1 MHALTLLAP
10 AGGLA
15 AAGGLATAALPAAAC
30 CALAVLGS
38 QARPLSSLRPRVAH
52 ADPQEAARAPSRPA
66 SGIPARTY
74 HTSSAAQELG
84 ERGAADR
91 GFASSALPE
100 TAPKGKAA
108 PAAKAAGKGAAGVPA
123 PTIDVQK
130 WVRDSITPWDGDT
143 SFLAKPTQRTLE
155 LWDQVQA
162 MCSEELRKGIM
173 GVDPTLPSTIT
184 AFPPGYINKDK
195 EVIVGMQTDEPLKRA
210 IKPLGGVGVVKSAL
224 EAYGFKLDP
233 EVERIYTHVR
243 KTHNQGVFD
252 AYTAE
257 MRTARS
263 NHILTGLP
271 DGYGRGR
278 IIGDYRRVALYGV
291 DGLIASKAQDL
302 QKLLVG
308 TMTEER
314 IRLREEVQE
323 QIRALKELKEM
334 AATYGDDISRPATNA
349 REAVQWLY
357 YAYLGAVKEQDG
369 AAMSLGRVDGF
380 LDAYIEADLQAGK
393 INEEEAQELID
404 QFVMKLR
411 IVRQLRTPEYDQLF
425 AGDPTWVT
433 AVLGGTDEAGQHLVT
448 KTSYR
453 ILNTLYNLG
462 PAPEPNIT
470 ILWSQRLPDDF
481 KRFCAKVSI
490 DTSSIQYE
498 SDDMMHNMFG
508 SDYGIACCVSAMR
521 LGKDMQFFGARANLG
536 KLLLYAMNSGVDEV
550 TAKQVGPKLPPVQLN
565 EDGSLNYDSV
575 MQNYDQALDWL
586 AALYANTMNH
596 YMHDK
601 YDYERLQMALHDTY
615 VRRLMAYGMA
625 GLSVVAD
632 SLSAIKHAKVFPVY
646 NDQGIMVDFK
656 HEGEWPTYG
665 NDDDRVDSI
674 ARDLVAAF
682 HDKLASQHTYR
693 ASVPTLSVLTI
704 TSNVVYGKATGN
716 TPDGRKRG
724 EPFAPGANPM
734 HGRDSSSALASLNSV
749 ASIPYKEALDGVSNT
764 FTLIPATLGKVP
776 EDRIN
781 NLVSIL
787 DGYCG
792 KGGHHININ
801 VLQKETL
808 MDAMEHPEKYPQLT
822 IRVSGYAVHF
832 HRLTREQQLD
842 VINRTF
848 QSSL

>member
-1 MHALTLLAP
+1 MQAMFVLAP
-10 AGGLA
+10 SGGLA
-15 AAGGLATAALPAAAC
+15 ACSSLLFALPAAAC
-30 CALAVLGS
+30 GALALVGK
-38 QARPLSSLRPRVAH
+38 QARSMSSLRPRGVRPAT
-52 ADPQEAARAPSRPA
+52 AEAARVQSRPT

-74 HTSSAAQELG
+74 HTSSAAEVAQG
-84 ERGAADR
+84 RGAIER

-100 TAPKGKAA
+100 AAHKTA
-108 PAAKAAGKGAAGVPA
+108 PAAAASKAAKVAA
-123 PTIDVQK
+123 PTIDVARY
-130 WVRDSITPWDGDT
+130 VRDSITPYDGDS
-143 SFLAKPTQRTLE
+143 SFLAGPTQRSLE
-155 LWDQVQA
+155 LWDKLQA
-162 MCSEELRKGIM
+162 MCTEEMKRGIM
-173 GVDPTLPSTIT
+173 GVDPALPSTIT
-184 AFPPGYINKDK
+184 AFPPGYIDKEK
-195 EVIVGMQTDEPLKRA
+195 EVIVGLQTDQPLKRA

-224 EAYGFKLDP
+224 EAYGYTLDP

-252 AYTAE
+252 AYTQE

-323 QIRALKELKEM
+323 QIRGLKELVEM
-334 AATYGDDISRPATNA
+334 AATYGDDVSRPARSA
-349 REAVQWLY
+349 REAVQWVY
-357 YAYLGAVKEQDG
+357 YAYLAAVKEQDG
-369 AAMSLGRVDGF
+369 AAMSLGRVDAF
-380 LDAYIEADLQAGK
+380 IDSYIEADLQSGK
-393 INEEEAQELID
+393 ISEEEAQELID

-433 AVLGGTDEAGQHLVT
+433 AVLGGTDEKGQHMVT
-448 KTSYR
+448 KTSFR
-453 ILNTLYNLG
+453 ILHTLYNLG

-470 ILWSQRLPDDF
+470 ILWHQRLPAEF
-481 KRFCAKVSI
+481 KKFCAKVSI

-498 SDDMMHNMFG
+498 SDEMMHSMFG

-521 LGKDMQFFGARANLG
+521 LGKDMQFFGARANLA
-536 KLLLYAMNSGVDEV
+536 KLLLYSMNGGVDEV
-550 TAKQVGPKLPPVQLN
+550 TGKQVGPKQAPVQLN
-565 EDGSLNYDSV
+565 EDGSLAYDSV
-575 MQNYDQALDWL
+575 MANYDQALDWL
-586 AALYANTMNH
+586 AEVYANTMNVIH

-632 SLSAIKHAKVFPVY
+632 SLSAIKYAKVFPVY
-646 NDQGIMVDFK
+646 DDKGIMVDFR

-674 ARDLVAAF
+674 ARDLVSAF
-682 HDKLASQHTYR
+682 HDKLSAQHTYR

-734 HGRDSSSALASLNSV
+734 HGRDNSGALASLNSV

-764 FTLIPATLGKVP
+764 FTLIPATLGKTP
-776 EDRIN
+776 EARVD

-787 DGYCG
+787 DGYAG

-848 QSSL
+848 QASL

>member
-1 MHALTLLAP
+1 MQALTLLAP
-10 AGGLA
+10 TGGL
-15 AAGGLATAALPAAAC
+15 LASALPAAAC
-30 CALAVLGS
+30 GALALVGS
-38 QARPLSSLRPRVAH
+38 QTRSLNSLRPRM
-52 ADPQEAARAPSRPA
+52 ARTASNDSPCAPCRPA

-74 HTSSAAQELG
+74 HTTSAAEEAHAHG
-84 ERGAADR
+84 GPDR
-91 GFASSALPE
+91 GFGSSALPQA
-100 TAPKGKAA
+100 APKGTPA
-108 PAAKAAGKGAAGVPA
+108 PAAQASGAAAPVQA
-123 PTIDVQK
+123 PTIDVQRY
-130 WVRDSITPWDGDT
+130 VRDNITPYDGDA
-143 SFLAKPTQRTLE
+143 SFLRGPTPRTLQ

-162 MCSEELRKGIM
+162 LCSEELKKGIM
-173 GVDPTLPSTIT
+173 GVDPALPSTIT
-184 AFPPGYINKDK
+184 AFPPGYIDKDK
-195 EVIVGMQTDEPLKRA
+195 EVIVGLQTDEPLKRA

-224 EAYGFKLDP
+224 EAYGYTLDP

-252 AYTAE
+252 AYTQE
-257 MRTARS
+257 MRVARS

-291 DGLIASKAQDL
+291 DGLIAAKARDL
-302 QKLLVG
+302 QRLLVG

-334 AATYGDDISRPATNA
+334 AAAYGDDISRPAQTA

-369 AAMSLGRVDGF
+369 AAMSLGRVDAF
-380 LDAYIEADLQAGK
+380 LDSYIEADLQGGR
-393 INEEEAQELID
+393 ISEEEAQELVD

-462 PAPEPNIT
+462 PAPEPNLT
-470 ILWSQRLPDDF
+470 VLWSQKLPEEF
-481 KRFCAKVSI
+481 KKFCAKISI

-498 SDDMMHNMFG
+498 SDDMMHTMFG

-521 LGKDMQFFGARANLG
+521 LGKDMQFFGARANLA
-536 KLLLYAMNSGVDEV
+536 KLLLYALNGGVDEV
-550 TAKQVGPKLPPVQLN
+550 TGKQVGPKLAPVQLN
-565 EDGSLNYDSV
+565 GDGSLNYDSV
-575 MQNYDQALDWL
+575 VANYDAALDWL
-586 AALYANTMNH
+586 AELYANTMNIIH

-646 NDQGIMVDFK
+646 DDKGIMVDFRQ
-656 HEGEWPTYG
+656 EGEWPTFG

-682 HDKLASQHTYR
+682 HDKLSAQHTYR

-734 HGRDSSSALASLNSV
+734 HGRDCSGALASLNSV
-749 ASIPYKEALDGVSNT
+749 ASIPYKEAMDGVSNT
-764 FTLIPATLGKVP
+764 FTLIPATLGKTP
-776 EDRIN
+776 EARID

-787 DGYCG
+787 DGYAG

-801 VLQKETL
+801 VLQRETL
-808 MDAMEHPEKYPQLT
+808 VDAMEHPEKYPQLT

-848 QSSL
+848 QSHL

>member
-1 MHALTLLAP
+1 MQTVTLLAP
-10 AGGLA
+10 TGGL
-15 AAGGLATAALPAAAC
+15 LASALPAAAC
-30 CALAVLGS
+30 GALALVSS
-38 QARPLSSLRPRVAH
+38 QTRSLSSLRPRSTRSA
-52 ADPQEAARAPSRPA
+52 PIESPCAPSRSA
-66 SGIPARTY
+66 SGIPARTD
-74 HTSSAAQELG
+74 HTTSASEEARNQG
-84 ERGAADR
+84 SPVR
-91 GFASSALPE
+91 GFASSALPQP
-100 TAPKGKAA
+100 APEGTAA
-108 PAAKAAGKGAAGVPA
+108 PAAEASRAAAPVQAPA
-123 PTIDVQK
+123 IDVQRY
-130 WVRDSITPWDGDT
+130 VRDNITPYDGDA
-143 SFLAKPTQRTLE
+143 SFLSGPTPRTLA
-155 LWDQVQA
+155 LWEQVQA
-162 MCSEELRKGIM
+162 LCAEELKKGIM
-173 GVDPTLPSTIT
+173 GVDPALPSTIT
-184 AFPPGYINKDK
+184 AFPPGYIDKDK
-195 EVIVGMQTDEPLKRA
+195 EVVVGLQTDEPLKRA

-224 EAYGFKLDP
+224 EAYGYKLNP

-252 AYTAE
+252 AYTQE
-257 MRTARS
+257 MRVARS

-291 DGLIASKAQDL
+291 DGLIAAKARDL
-302 QKLLVG
+302 QQLLVG

-323 QIRALKELKEM
+323 QMRALKELKEM
-334 AATYGDDISRPATNA
+334 AAAYGDDISRPAQSA

-369 AAMSLGRVDGF
+369 AAMSLGRVDAF
-380 LDAYIEADLQAGK
+380 LDSYIEADLRAGR
-393 INEEEAQELID
+393 ISEEEAQELID

-453 ILNTLYNLG
+453 ILNTLYTLG
-462 PAPEPNIT
+462 PAPEPNLT
-470 ILWSQRLPDDF
+470 VLWSQKLPEEF
-481 KRFCAKVSI
+481 KKFCAKISI

-498 SDDMMHNMFG
+498 SDDMMHDMFG

-521 LGKDMQFFGARANLG
+521 LGKDMQFFGARANLA
-536 KLLLYAMNSGVDEV
+536 KLLLYALNGGVDEV
-550 TAKQVGPKLPPVQLN
+550 TGKQVGPKLAPVQLN

-575 MQNYDQALDWL
+575 VANYDAAMDWL
-586 AALYANTMNH
+586 AELYANTMNIIH

-632 SLSAIKHAKVFPVY
+632 SLSAIKYAKVFPVY
-646 NDQGIMVDFK
+646 DDKGLMIDFK
-656 HEGEWPTYG
+656 QEGEWPTYG

-682 HDKLASQHTYR
+682 HDKLSAQHTYR

-734 HGRDSSSALASLNSV
+734 HGRDCSGALASLNSV
-749 ASIPYKEALDGVSNT
+749 ASIPYKEAMDGVSNT
-764 FTLIPATLGKVP
+764 FTLIPATLGKTP
-776 EDRIN
+776 EARVD

-787 DGYCG
+787 DGYAG
-792 KGGHHININ
+792 KGGHHINVN
-801 VLQKETL
+801 VLQRETL
-808 MDAMEHPEKYPQLT
+808 IDAMEHPEKYPQLT

-842 VINRTF
+842 VVARTF
-848 QSSL
+848 QDHL

>member
-1 MHALTLLAP
+1 
-10 AGGLA
+10 
-15 AAGGLATAALPAAAC
+15 
-30 CALAVLGS
+30 
-38 QARPLSSLRPRVAH
+38 
-52 ADPQEAARAPSRPA
+52 
-66 SGIPARTY
+66 
-74 HTSSAAQELG
+74 
-84 ERGAADR
+84 
-91 GFASSALPE
+91 
-100 TAPKGKAA
+100 
-108 PAAKAAGKGAAGVPA
+108 
-123 PTIDVQK
+123 
-130 WVRDSITPWDGDT
+130 
-143 SFLAKPTQRTLE
+143 
-155 LWDQVQA
+155 
-162 MCSEELRKGIM
+162 M
-173 GVDPTLPSTIT
+173 GVDPSVPSTIT
-184 AFPPGYINKDK
+184 AFPPGYIDKEK
-195 EVIVGMQTDEPLKRA
+195 EVIVGMQTDAPLKRA
-210 IKPLGGVGVVKSAL
+210 IKPLGGVGIVKAAL
-224 EAYGFKLDP
+224 EAYNYKMDP
-233 EVERIYTHVR
+233 EVEKIYTTVR

-252 AYTAE
+252 AYTADI
-257 MRTARS
+257 RTARS

-278 IIGDYRRVALYGV
+278 IIGDYRRVPLYGV
-291 DGLIASKAQDL
+291 DGLIAAKAQDL

-323 QIRALKELKEM
+323 QMRALKELKEM
-334 AATYGDDISRPATNA
+334 ATSYGVDISKPATSA
-349 REAVQWLY
+349 REAVQSLY
-357 YAYLGAVKEQDG
+357 FAYLGAVKEQDG
-369 AAMSLGRVDGF
+369 AAMSLGRVDAF
-380 LDAYIEADLQAGK
+380 LDGYIEADLQAGRLS
-393 INEEEAQELID
+393 EEEAQELID

-433 AVLGGTDEAGQHLVT
+433 AVLGGADEKGQHLVT
-448 KTSYR
+448 KTSFR

-470 ILWSQRLPDDF
+470 ILWSQKLPEEF
-481 KRFCAKVSI
+481 KKFCAKVSI

-498 SDDMMHNMFG
+498 SDDMMHSMFG

-521 LGKDMQFFGARANLG
+521 LGKDMQFFGARANLA
-536 KLLLYAMNSGVDEV
+536 KLLLYSMNSGVDEI
-550 TAKQVGPKLPPVQLN
+550 TGKQVRAALAPLN
-565 EDGSLNYDSV
+565 PDGSLNYESV
-575 MQNYDQALDWL
+575 MANYDAAMDWL
-586 AALYANTMNH
+586 AELYANTMNIIH
-596 YMHDK
+596 YKHDK

-632 SLSAIKHAKVFPVY
+632 SLSAIKYGKVFPVY
-646 NDQGIMVDFK
+646 NEGGVMVDFRS
-656 HEGEWPTYG
+656 EGEWPTYG
-665 NDDDRVDSI
+665 NDDDRVDGI

-682 HDKLASQHTYR
+682 HDKLAAQHTYR

-734 HGRDSSSALASLNSV
+734 HGRDCSGALASLNSV

-764 FTLIPATLGKVP
+764 FTLIPATLGKTP
-776 EDRIN
+776 EARID

-787 DGYCG
+787 DGYAG

-808 MDAMEHPEKYPQLT
+808 IDAMEHPEKYPQLT

>member
-1 MHALTLLAP
+1 MQALTLASGAAP
-10 AGGLA
+10 AGLLA
-15 AAGGLATAALPAAAC
+15 AALPGAAIAALSQLGGLGRAL
-30 CALAVLGS
+30 GTS
-38 QARPLSSLRPRVAH
+38 RPRLSRPK
-52 ADPQEAARAPSRPA
+52 ADWVGASPACAPSRPA
-66 SGIPARTY
+66 SGIPTRAY
-74 HTSSAAQELG
+74 HTSSAAEEAHG
-84 ERGAADR
+84 NRPADR
-91 GFASSALPE
+91 GFASSAMPQPAAH
-100 TAPKGKAA
+100 TA
-108 PAAKAAGKGAAGVPA
+108 PAAKPAAAKPAAKAPA
-123 PTIDVQK
+123 VDVQK
-130 WVRDSITPWDGDT
+130 FVRDNITPFDGDAT
-143 SFLAKPTQRTLE
+143 FLAGPTQRTLE
-155 LWDQVQA
+155 LWDEVQKLCA
-162 MCSEELRKGIM
+162 EEHKKGIM
-173 GVDPTLPSTIT
+173 GVDPAVPSTIT
-184 AFPPGYINKDK
+184 AFPPGYIDKEK
-195 EVIVGMQTDEPLKRA
+195 EVIVGLQTDKPLKRA

-224 EAYGFKLDP
+224 QAYNFTLDP
-233 EVERIYTHVR
+233 EVEKTYTNVR

-252 AYTAE
+252 AYTEE
-257 MRTARS
+257 MRVARS

-291 DGLIASKAQDL
+291 DGLIAAKAADL
-302 QKLLVG
+302 KKLLVG

-323 QIRALKELKEM
+323 QIRSLKELKEM
-334 AATYGDDISRPATNA
+334 AASYGDDISRPAANA

-369 AAMSLGRVDGF
+369 AAMSLGRVDAF
-380 LDAYIEADLQAGK
+380 LDSYIEPDLQAGK
-393 INEEEAQELID
+393 ITEEEAQELID

-433 AVLGGTDEAGQHLVT
+433 AVLGGTDENGKHMVT
-448 KTSYR
+448 KTSFR
-453 ILNTLYNLG
+453 ILQTLYNLG

-470 ILWSQRLPDDF
+470 ILWSQNLPEDF
-481 KRFCAKVSI
+481 KKFCAKVSI

-498 SDDMMHNMFG
+498 SDDMMHTMFG

-521 LGKDMQFFGARANLG
+521 IGKDMQFFGARANLA
-536 KLLLYAMNSGVDEV
+536 KLLLYALNSGVDEV
-550 TAKQVGPKLPPVQLN
+550 TLKQVGPKMPPVELN
-565 EDGSLNYDSV
+565 DDGSLKYDSLMKNYDAA
-575 MQNYDQALDWL
+575 MDWL
-586 AALYANTMNH
+586 AELYANTMNIIH

-632 SLSAIKHAKVFPVY
+632 SLSAVKYGKVFPVY
-646 NDQGIMVDFK
+646 DDNGIMVDFK
-656 HEGEWPTYG
+656 QEGEWPTYG

-682 HDKLASQHTYR
+682 HDKLAAQHTYR

-734 HGRDSSSALASLNSV
+734 HGRDCSGALASLNSV

-764 FTLIPATLGKVP
+764 FTLIPATLGKTP
-776 EDRIN
+776 EARVD

-787 DGYCG
+787 DGYAG
-792 KGGHHININ
+792 KGGHHLNIN
-801 VLQKETL
+801 VLHRETL
-808 MDAMEHPEKYPQLT
+808 IDAMEHPEKYPQLT

>member
-1 MHALTLLAP
+1 MQALTLLAP
-10 AGGLA
+10 TGGL
-15 AAGGLATAALPAAAC
+15 LATALPAAAC
-30 CALAVLGS
+30 GALALVGS
-38 QARPLSSLRPRVAH
+38 HGRSLSSLRPRATRS
-52 ADPQEAARAPSRPA
+52 APIDAPCPPSRPS

-74 HTSSAAQELG
+74 HTTSAAEEAH
-84 ERGAADR
+84 ERGAPDR
-91 GFASSALPE
+91 GFASSALPQA
-100 TAPKGKAA
+100 APTGKAA
-108 PAAKAAGKGAAGVPA
+108 PAAKASGAAAAVQA
-123 PTIDVQK
+123 PTIDVQRF
-130 WVRDSITPWDGDT
+130 VRDNITPYDGDA
-143 SFLAKPTQRTLE
+143 SFLSGPTPRTLA
-155 LWDQVQA
+155 LWEQVQA
-162 MCSEELRKGIM
+162 LCAEELRKGIM
-173 GVDPTLPSTIT
+173 GVDPALPSTIT
-184 AFPPGYINKDK
+184 AFPPGYIDREK
-195 EVIVGMQTDEPLKRA
+195 EVIVGLQTDQPLKRA

-224 EAYGFKLDP
+224 EAYGYKLDP

-252 AYTAE
+252 AYTQE
-257 MRTARS
+257 MRVARS

-291 DGLIASKAQDL
+291 DGLIAAKAQDL
-302 QKLLVG
+302 QRLLVG

-323 QIRALKELKEM
+323 QIRGLKELKEM
-334 AATYGDDISRPATNA
+334 AAAYGDDISRPAQNA

-369 AAMSLGRVDGF
+369 AAMSLGRVDAF
-380 LDAYIEADLQAGK
+380 LDSYIEADLQAGK
-393 INEEEAQELID
+393 LTEEEAQELID

-433 AVLGGTDEAGQHLVT
+433 AVLGGTDESGQHMVT

-462 PAPEPNIT
+462 PAPEPNLT
-470 ILWSQRLPDDF
+470 LLWSQNLPENF
-481 KRFCAKVSI
+481 KMFCAKISI

-498 SDDMMHNMFG
+498 SDDMMHTMFG

-521 LGKDMQFFGARANLG
+521 LGKDMQFFGARANLA
-536 KLLLYAMNSGVDEV
+536 KLLLYALNGGVDEV
-550 TAKQVGPKLPPVQLN
+550 TGKQVGPKLAPVQLN
-565 EDGSLNYDSV
+565 EDGSLHYDSV
-575 MQNYDQALDWL
+575 VANYDAAMDWL
-586 AALYANTMNH
+586 AELYANTMNIIH

-632 SLSAIKHAKVFPVY
+632 SLSAIKYAKVFPVY
-646 NDQGIMVDFK
+646 DDKGLMVDFRQ
-656 HEGEWPTYG
+656 EGEWPTYG

-682 HDKLASQHTYR
+682 HDKLSAQHTYR

-734 HGRDSSSALASLNSV
+734 HGRDSSGALASLNSV
-749 ASIPYKEALDGVSNT
+749 ASIPYKEAMDGVSNT
-764 FTLIPATLGKVP
+764 FTLIPATLGKTP
-776 EDRIN
+776 EARID

-787 DGYCG
+787 DGYAG

-801 VLQKETL
+801 VLQRETL
-808 MDAMEHPEKYPQLT
+808 IDAMEHPEKYPQLT

-842 VINRTF
+842 VVARTF
-848 QSSL
+848 QDHL